1 MERIYNKALQVA
13 RVCFMLLGEG
23 GNVKTPKQKK
33 VAKIAVQVRLDPLTL
48 EALQK
53 EASIEKRSLAGQLE
67 LIVEKHYG
75 LRGDPA

>member
-1 MERIYNKALQVA
+1 
-13 RVCFMLLGEG
+13 MLLGEG